1 MPVTTQG
8 HLLQEIE
15 AFAHSAANA
24 TDLMRNIVTRLAELP
39 NYNWVGFYMIERGRP
54 GEPEQLLVLGP
65 SKGAE
70 TPHQRIP
77 LNRGICGA
85 AAASG
90 KTIVVDDVHSDPRYL
105 ACSIETKSEIV
116 VPVYAHGHVVGE
128 LDIDSHVPA
137 AFSGPDRELVEACA
151 ALVGRYLEQ
160 HQ

>member
-8 HLLQEIE
+8 HLPQEIE
-15 AFAHSAANA
+15 AFTHSVTNAAE
-24 TDLMRNIVTRLAELP
+24 LMRHIVTRLAQLP

-54 GEPEQLLVLGP
+54 GEPEQMLVLGP
-65 SKGAE
+65 FSGAD

-105 ACSIETKSEIV
+105 ACSIETQSEIV
-116 VPVYAHGHVVGE
+116 VPVFAQRRVVGE
-128 LDIDSHVPA
+128 LDIGSHVPA